1 MHATGSQGPKNL
13 IFSSLQYLVFLPI
26 VTLLYWRTTGGAR
39 LTLVV
44 LASYFF
50 YMSWLPA
57 YGLLLLSLTLINF
70 AVAIAMD
77 KTRPA
82 GEAIEDSVDASIAV
96 KSKEANYTSKKSLL
110 HKGIFAFGVIVNIGT
125 LIYYKYANFIIENVV
140 ASYNFSIAKVAPLLQ
155 IAPPVPWDKPVLD
168 VILPLGISFFVF
180 EFVHYLVDVYRGDKA
195 LRSFREFAAF
205 ASFFP
210 SQIAGPIK
218 RYKDF
223 MDKLR
228 TPDPLTAAQFTEG
241 ATLIVQGLF
250 KKVAIADPLG
260 YIISGPFASGAAM
273 SASDAWIAAAGFCIQ
288 VYCDFSGY
296 TDIGRGSALWLGIR
310 LPENF
315 NLPFFA
321 HDLLDFWRRW
331 HMSLSNWLRDYLYIP
346 MGGNRISLPLQ
357 WRNLFITMVACG
369 LWHGASWHYVVFG
382 AIQGVGLVIN
392 REWRAVLQRSER
404 LKEICESRPGLILS
418 NLVLLA
424 FIVPTYSIF
433 RSPDIPHSINML
445 SSMVNFDAPCTL
457 GYMLEK
463 TGVIY
468 IGMAYFLFW
477 LVSDRL
483 TKSEFLMSVLQ
494 TSGITTDKKT
504 FAMPVR
510 LASWTAACILILA
523 AKPNEAIPFVYF
535 QF

>member
-1 MHATGSQGPKNL
+1 M

-26 VTLLYWRTTGGAR
+26 VAFLYWRTTGGAR
-39 LTLVV
+39 LALVV
-44 LASYFF
+44 LASYIF
-50 YMSWLPA
+50 YMSWLPT
-57 YGLLLLSLTLINF
+57 YGILLFALTLINF
-70 AVAIAMD
+70 AVAIALD

-82 GEAIEDSVDASIAV
+82 GEAIDDSVDASIAV
-96 KSKEANYTSKKSLL
+96 KSKEAEYTKRKSPL
-110 HKGIFAFGVIVNIGT
+110 HKSIFAFGVLLNLGT
-125 LIYYKYANFIIENVV
+125 LIYYKYANFLIENIVG
-140 ASYNFSIAKVAPLLQ
+140 AYNLAITQAQFLPVFKIAQA
-155 IAPPVPWDKPVLD
+155 VPWDKPVLD
-168 VILPLGISFFVF
+168 VILPLGISFFTF

-195 LRSFREFAAF
+195 LRSFMEFAAF

-223 MDKLR
+223 MEKLR
-228 TPDPLTAAQFTEG
+228 RPDPLTAAQFTEG

-260 YIISGPFASGAAM
+260 FIISGPFTTAAAL

-315 NLPFFA
+315 ALPFFA

-346 MGGNRISLPLQ
+346 MGGNRIALHLQ
-357 WRNLFITMVACG
+357 WRNLFLTMVACG
-369 LWHGASWHYVVFG
+369 IWHGASWHYIVFG
-382 AIQGVGLVIN
+382 AIQGVGLCLN
-392 REWRAVLQRSER
+392 REWRAILHKSEKLR
-404 LKEICESRPGLILS
+404 AICESRPGLVFS
-418 NLVLLA
+418 NLLLLA

-433 RSPDIPHSINML
+433 RSPDIPHSLNML
-445 SSMVNFDAPCTL
+445 SSMLNFGAPCTL
-457 GYMLEK
+457 AAAIDK
-463 TGVIY
+463 SGVIF
-468 IGMAYFLFW
+468 IASLYFLFW

-483 TKSEFLMSVLQ
+483 TKSEFFMSVL
-494 TSGITTDKKT
+494 TTLGLSSDGKT
-504 FAMPVR
+504 LAMPVR
-510 LASWTAACILILA
+510 LASWTAACVLMIA
-523 AKPNEAIPFVYF
+523 AKPTDAIPFVYF

>member
-1 MHATGSQGPKNL
+1 M

-26 VTLLYWRTTGGAR
+26 VAMLYWRTTGGAR
-39 LTLVV
+39 LALVV

-50 YMSWLPA
+50 YMSWLPV
-57 YGLLLLSLTLINF
+57 YGLLLLGLTIVNF
-70 AVAIAMD
+70 AVAIAID

-82 GEAIEDSVDASIAV
+82 GEAIDDTVDASIAV
-96 KSKEANYTSKKSLL
+96 KSKEADYLKRKSLL
-110 HKGIFAFGVIVNIGT
+110 HKSIFAFGVILNIGT
-125 LIYYKYANFIIENVV
+125 LIYYKYANFLIENIVGM
-140 ASYNFSIAKVAPLLQ
+140 YNIAIAQSHALPIFKIAAPL
-155 IAPPVPWDKPVLD
+155 PWDKPVLD
-168 VILPLGISFFVF
+168 VILPLGISFFIF

-195 LRSFREFAAF
+195 LRSFMEFAAF

-223 MDKLR
+223 MEKLR
-228 TPDPLTAAQFTEG
+228 RPDPLTQAQFTEG

-260 YIISGPFASGAAM
+260 FIIAHPFATSTAL

-315 NLPFFA
+315 ALPFFA

-331 HMSLSNWLRDYLYIP
+331 HMSLSNWLRDYVYIP
-346 MGGNRISLPLQ
+346 MGGNRIALHLQ
-357 WRNLFITMVACG
+357 WRNLFLTMIACG
-369 LWHGASWHYVVFG
+369 IWHGASWHYVIFG
-382 AIQGVGLVIN
+382 AIQGVGLCVN
-392 REWRAVLQRSER
+392 KEWRGLLQKSKT
-404 LKEICESRPGLILS
+404 LKSICESKPGLVFA
-418 NLVLLA
+418 NFLLLL

-433 RSPDIPHSINML
+433 RSPDIAHSINML
-445 SSMVNFDAPCTL
+445 TSMFNFGAPCTL
-457 GYMLEK
+457 AAAIDK
-463 TGVIY
+463 SGVVY
-468 IGMAYFLFW
+468 ISSVYFLFW
-477 LVSDRL
+477 LVADRL
-483 TKSEFLMSVLQ
+483 TKSEFFMSVL
-494 TSGITTDKKT
+494 TTLGLSADGKT

-510 LASWTAACILILA
+510 LASWTAACVLMFA
-523 AKPNEAIPFVYF
+523 AKPTDAIPFVYF